1 MRDNP
6 DLADELEK
14 RIKEKLGIGPRIDE
28 PAVTEAPVEF

>member
-1 MRDNP
+1 
-6 DLADELEK
+6 LEK